1 MDHLLNLT
9 DISVMSLSPEGL
21 QDHPSQIKTHRRKG
35 STGRIEL
42 PTLTPL
48 PSSLAYD
55 MR

>member
-1 MDHLLNLT
+1 MNHLLPLT

-21 QDHPSQIKTHRRKG
+21 PDQPSQIKTHRRKG
-35 STGRIEL
+35 STGRIEF